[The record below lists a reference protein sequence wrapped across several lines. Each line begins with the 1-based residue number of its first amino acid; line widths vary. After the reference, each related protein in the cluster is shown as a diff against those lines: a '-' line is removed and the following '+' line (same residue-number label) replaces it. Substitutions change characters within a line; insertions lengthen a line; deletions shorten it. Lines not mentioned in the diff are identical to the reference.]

1 MHFSSPIL
9 LIAAGLFL
17 VAAPAHGQIRDTEG
31 SATLLAMKCSASSG
45 FSASGYEEYS
55 RRLARTIGVLSGEQ
69 QRRVF
74 GYLPTPVEAGTVRE
88 PDESPTGTTETG
100 SVVATE
106 PPARTAE
113 NTTAGNP
120 GSTSPAAADD
130 TKESNPGGNTVS
142 TPGLIEQVV
151 NTTNNVIT
159 TGSDALAPTVE
170 STTGIDLGST
180 TTAVTDTTSQVG
192 SNVDKTMQEYWDSII
207 QWFQYMQSRQR

>member
-31 SATLLAMKCSASSG
+31 SATLLAMNCSASSG

-74 GYLPTPVEAGTVRE
+74 GYLPTPVETTTATPTTEPTNTTTDSGGIASTPRPAPTTENSTAGTPGSSTPAPTSGTEDSTNVGN
-88 PDESPTGTTETG
+88 TGT
-100 SVVATE
+100 
-106 PPARTAE
+106 
-113 NTTAGNP
+113 NP
-120 GSTSPAAADD
+120 GI
-130 TKESNPGGNTVS
+130 V
-142 TPGLIEQVV
+142 EQVV
-151 NTTNNVIT
+151 NTTNNIVT
-159 TGSDALAPTVE
+159 TGSNALAPTVE

-180 TTAVTDTTSQVG
+180 TAAVTDTTSQTG
-192 SNVDKTMQEYWDSII
+192 SNIDRTLQEYWNSII
-207 QWFQYMQSRQR
+207 QWFQSMQSRQR